1 MVLWGAVRDRVA
13 DRVILGQLVGVD
25 VAGMQEAE
33 MRGIDVALERLQKI
47 AVALDARHADLGF
60 GHQ

>member
-1 MVLWGAVRDRVA
+1 
-13 DRVILGQLVGVD
+13 VILGQLVGVD

-33 MRGIDVALERLQKI
+33 MRGIDVAFERLQII